1 MSQMKSSDLV
11 PSILWIIL
19 AVLVAFQS
27 IRLNVGRVD
36 NPGPGFLPFCCSVV
50 LGILASVL
58 LVSQVYKKKKEQS
71 IMGGFKLG
79 QLWMKAVFFLSG
91 SFIYIIIIWERI
103 GYLIGTPFFLFFL
116 LKFVGSQSFKRS
128 AIISIISTIV
138 SYLVFETWL
147 QCMLPKGLL
156 KGFNF

>member
-1 MSQMKSSDLV
+1 MKSSNLV
-11 PSILWIIL
+11 PSILWIVL
-19 AVLVAFQS
+19 AGLVAFQS
-27 IRLNVGRVD
+27 IRLDLGRVG

-50 LGILASVL
+50 LGVLASVL
-58 LVSQVYKKKKEQS
+58 LVSQVHKRRKEQS
-71 IMGGFKLG
+71 IIEGFKLG

-91 SFIYIIIIWERI
+91 SFIYIVIIWERI

-138 SYLVFETWL
+138 SYLIFQTWL
-147 QCMLPKGLL
+147 CCMLPKGFL
-156 KGFNF
+156 KDFNF